1 MCTFLTLY
9 KTNTVCQKIF
19 YSLIETEAEQVPPPW
34 KKLQLKLVTLT
45 ASSNTQTAHY
55 QQNKNQ
61 DVPKK
66 YPCCPQN
73 ICYTE
78 YNQVYWLWKF
88 IEFLQCFL
96 EMRTVHC
103 CRASNSTVC
112 HVLLLHEKATEKS
125 VWLWSRLQTAAQTF
139 PRKEVPWRSHSSS
152 LSQSSRST
160 SLRSM
165 SSSTGSCEKRKVL
178 SICLEVLSARR
189 SLSWKDSY
197 SILRVKLSPVL
208 SFIHKAPSALRTGQ
222 VIRV

>member
-103 CRASNSTVC
+103 CSASNSTVC
-112 HVLLLHEKATEKS
+112 HVLLLHEKATEKICLT
-125 VWLWSRLQTAAQTF
+125 VIQAANCCTDF
-139 PRKEVPWRSHSSS
+139 PKKRSS
-152 LSQSSRST
+152 LKISQLIFIPVIQIHITEINVIFNWKLWKREGFEYMFRS
-160 SLRSM
+160 
-165 SSSTGSCEKRKVL
+165 
-178 SICLEVLSARR
+178 A
-189 SLSWKDSY
+189 
-197 SILRVKLSPVL
+197 
-208 SFIHKAPSALRTGQ
+208 
-222 VIRV
+222 